1 MNTNPII
8 PRKWF
13 LEASNGYQAEIF
25 ATSYEE
31 ADKIL
36 FFRLMHNEC
45 PLDTFLVGELTEDD
59 LLVDLSEIKTGAI
72 DELYA
77 DIMGPVRHLTW
88 DL

>member
-1 MNTNPII
+1 MNPNPLT

-13 LEASNGYQAEIF
+13 LEASNVYQAEIYA
-25 ATSYEE
+25 ATYEE

-36 FFRLMHNEC
+36 FFRFIHNQC
-45 PLDTFLVGELTEDD
+45 PLNTFLVGELTEDD
-59 LLVDLSEIKTGAI
+59 LLVDDSEIKAGAI

-77 DIMGPVRHLTW
+77 DIMGPARHLAW